1 MQLIKEQINVPQL
14 FSVDGEAEERR
25 NDLILASQVSI
36 QVTNAAEQGVAVTN
50 AREIRTYIKSVEDTR
65 LELARP
71 LIDAQKLLKSLADDH
86 VGPLKDEIARVE
98 RLVTQYQRAEADRV
112 ERERQAQIRAY
123 EEAEAKRV
131 AAEEAAQKAAEK
143 VNTQGQ
149 LDRAIVKEKVAQE
162 AAWAVQAVLSAP
174 VPTVN
179 KAKGASLRKVLKWE
193 VTDIYALVKARPDLC
208 KIEAKGSAIQS
219 TLVPE
224 SPNLPPGLRLWWEDA
239 TSFRTY

>member
-14 FSVDGEAEERR
+14 FSVDLEAEERR
-25 NDLILASQVSI
+25 NDLIVASLSNT
-36 QVTNAAEQGVAVTN
+36 QVTNAAEQAVAVTN

-71 LIDAQKLLKSLADDH
+71 LIDAQKLLKSLADEH
-86 VGPLKDEIARVE
+86 VGPLKEEMSRVE
-98 RLVTQYQRAEADRV
+98 RLVTQYQRAESDRV

-123 EEAEAKRV
+123 EEAERKRI

-149 LDRAIVKEKVAQE
+149 LDRAIVKEQAAQD
-162 AAWAVQAVLSAP
+162 AAQAVQAVLSAP
-174 VPTVN
+174 LPTVN
-179 KAKGASLRKVLKWE
+179 KAKGAALRKVLKWE
-193 VTDIYALVKARPDLC
+193 VTDIFALVKARPDLC

-219 TLVPE
+219 TCVPE
-224 SPNLPPGLRLWWEDA
+224 MPNLPPGLRLWWEDA

>member
-1 MQLIKEQINVPQL
+1 MQLIKEHINVPQL

-25 NDLILASQVSI
+25 NDLIQASQVSI

-71 LIDAQKLLKSLADDH
+71 LIDAQKLLKSLSDDH

-112 ERERQAQIRAY
+112 ERERQAQVRAY

-149 LDRAIVKEKVAQE
+149 LDRAIVKEQQAQD
-162 AAWAVQAVLSAP
+162 AAQAVQAVLSAP

-179 KAKGASLRKVLKWE
+179 KTKGASLRKVLKWE

-219 TLVPE
+219 TCVPE
-224 SPNLPPGLRLWWEDA
+224 MPNLPPGLRLWWEDA

>member
-14 FSVDGEAEERR
+14 LSVDGEAEERR
-25 NDLILASQVSI
+25 NDLIQASQVSI

-50 AREIRTYIKSVEDTR
+50 AREIRTYIKAVEDTR

-86 VGPLKDEIARVE
+86 VDPLKDEIARVE

-149 LDRAIVKEKVAQE
+149 LDRAIVKEQAAQE
-162 AAWAVQAVLSAP
+162 AAQAVQAVLSAP

-219 TLVPE
+219 TCVPE
-224 SPNLPPGLRLWWEDA
+224 MPNLPPGLRLWWEDA
-239 TSFRTY
+239 TCFRTY